1 MKVAIIGSD
10 GQLGTDLVKIFQQKG
25 EEVFP
30 LTHAEI
36 EVVDYDSCQKSLD
49 LLKPEVVINTAAFH
63 QVDECEKY
71 PEKAFAVN
79 TQGAFNVGGVC
90 RELGARCVFIST
102 DYVFSG
108 LKGGSYTERQA
119 ADPVNIYG
127 VSKLAGEIWVLG
139 ISEHNLV
146 VRTCGLFG
154 EKVSKKGWNFV
165 EKIIRLA
172 KEKGTLKVVDDQ
184 FVSPTATFYL
194 AEKIHQLVGGKA
206 AGIFHVTSEGHCSW
220 YQFTKK
226 ILELTGVPCDL
237 HPVASAEFPS
247 PAKRPDFSV
256 LESERLQKEGYG
268 LLPDWQEALAEYL
281 IRQDYQ
287 LKK

>member
-10 GQLGTDLVKIFQQKG
+10 GQLGTDLVKIFRQKG
-25 EEVFP
+25 EEVFA
-30 LTHAEI
+30 LTHI
-36 EVVDYDSCQKSLD
+36 DVEVSDYESCQKALNSL
-49 LLKPEVVINTAAFH
+49 KSEVVINTAAFH
-63 QVDECEKY
+63 QVDECEKHQ
-71 PEKAFAVN
+71 EKAFAVN
-79 TQGAFNVGGVC
+79 TQGAFNVAGVC
-90 RELGARCVFIST
+90 RDLGARCVFIST

-108 LKGGSYTERQA
+108 LKGGSYTEQQV

-127 VSKLAGEIWVLG
+127 ASKLAGEVWVLG
-139 ISEHNLV
+139 ISKHNMV

-165 EKIIRLA
+165 EKMIRLA
-172 KEKGTLKVVDDQ
+172 KERGTLKVVDDQ
-184 FVSPTATFYL
+184 FVSPTFTLYL
-194 AEKIHQLVGGKA
+194 AEKIYQLVGGKA
-206 AGIFHVTSEGHCSW
+206 AGLFHVTSEGHCSW

-237 HPVASAEFPS
+237 QPVSSTEFPS

-281 IRQDYQ
+281 IRQNYQ